1 MTFPMNLKD
10 LINHVQNV
18 DQQLIDVQVLM
29 NQLDLLNIVNVKENN
44 MEWVVKIENVEN
56 QRIRIM
62 FDPLNEL
69 VHFRGEYK
77 QKNMKWVVFSIASHN
92 MVITLEQ
99 LQEKMEEVVSAMR
112 KRIEEYENLA
122 KGFTVL
128 KMVAFE
134 ENSD

>member
-1 MTFPMNLKD
+1 MTFQMVLKD
-10 LINHVQNV
+10 SINPVPNA
-18 DQQLIDVQVLM
+18 DFQLIDVQVPI
-29 NQLDLLNIVNVKENN
+29 NQLDLLNIADVKENN
-44 MEWVVKIENVEN
+44 MEWIVKIENVEN

-77 QKNMKWVVFSIASHN
+77 QKNMKWVVFSIASHT

-99 LQEKMEEVVSAMR
+99 LQVKMEEVVSVMR
-112 KRIEEYENLA
+112 KRIAEYENLA

-128 KMVAFE
+128 KLVGFE
-134 ENSD
+134 EETE

>member
-1 MTFPMNLKD
+1 M
-10 LINHVQNV
+10 
-18 DQQLIDVQVLM
+18 IDVQVLM

-99 LQEKMEEVVSAMR
+99 LQEKMEEVVSVMR